1 MTKKTPK
8 SLLRKSGASGA
19 YLIGI
24 DGGGT
29 KMLGVLAAADGRIIK
44 KFKSGPASYHA
55 VGIEQVE
62 KNLREVLENLA
73 GKELDEV
80 KAFCLGFSGCGRPSD
95 YEILDPMLKR
105 VGIFNKTDLFGD
117 MAIGLM
123 GGALE
128 PKGVIVIAGTG
139 SIVYGIGEDGAS
151 KRAGGYGQ
159 WYADEGSGFRIGNKA
174 LRSLFM
180 AQDGRIKPVSFQ
192 KPALKLLKLK
202 QTNDLILWA
211 TERNKAGTIKPDI
224 ASVAPFVIEAAVKG
238 DKMAK
243 QILKEEIDEIVLGVR
258 TVVKG
263 IKSKGLPKVV
273 LVGGLVENNP
283 YYFNA
288 MKKAIQKAIKG
299 IQVSLP
305 KSSPAVGAV
314 IGAANK
320 AGVKITPAFIR
331 NVTTSWKKMEK

>member
-1 MTKKTPK
+1 M
-8 SLLRKSGASGA
+8 A
-19 YLIGI
+19 YLLGV

-29 KMLGVLAAADGRIIK
+29 KMLGALAALDGKIIK
-44 KFKSGPASYHA
+44 KIKTGPASYHA

-62 KNLREVLENLA
+62 KNL
-73 GKELDEV
+73 KELLEGLVGKDLNEV
-80 KAFCLGFSGCGRPSD
+80 KACCLGFSGCGRPSD
-95 YEILDPMLKR
+95 YEILNPMLKR

-139 SIVYGIGEDGAS
+139 SIVYGIGEDGVA

-174 LRSLFM
+174 LRAIFM
-180 AQDGRIKPVSFQ
+180 AQDGRIKPVSFE
-192 KPALKLLKLK
+192 KPALKFLKLK
-202 QTNDLILWA
+202 QPNDLILWA
-211 TERNKAGTIKPDI
+211 TEKNKAGTIKTDI
-224 ASVAPFVIEAAVKG
+224 ASVAPFVIEAAKKG
-238 DKMAK
+238 DKTAK
-243 QILKEEIDEIVLGVR
+243 QILKEEIDELVLAVR

-283 YYFNA
+283 LYFNA
-288 MKKAIQKAIKG
+288 MKKAIQKDIKG
-299 IQVSLP
+299 IQVNAP
-305 KSSPAVGAV
+305 KACPAIGAV
-314 IGAANK
+314 IGAAKK
-320 AGVKITPAFIR
+320 AGIEITPAFIK
-331 NVTTSWKKMEK
+331 NLTTSWKKLED

>member
-1 MTKKTPK
+1 M
-8 SLLRKSGASGA
+8 A
-19 YLIGI
+19 YFLGV

-29 KMLGVLAAADGRIIK
+29 KMLGVLATLEGKIIK

-55 VGIEQVE
+55 VGIGQVE
-62 KNLREVLENLA
+62 KNLRQVLKGLV
-73 GKELDEV
+73 GKDLKEV
-80 KAFCLGFSGCGRPSD
+80 KAYCLGFSGCGRPSD
-95 YEILDPMLKR
+95 YKILNPMLKR

-139 SIVYGIGEDGAS
+139 SIVYGIGEDGVA

-174 LRSLFM
+174 LRALFM

-211 TERNKAGTIKPDI
+211 TKRNKAGTIKPDI
-224 ASVAPFVIEAAVKG
+224 ASVAPLVIEAAVKG

-243 QILKEEIDEIVLGVR
+243 QILKEEIEEIVLGVR

-288 MKKAIQKAIKG
+288 MKRAIQKDIKG

-305 KSSPAVGAV
+305 KASPAVGAI

-320 AGVKITPAFIR
+320 AGIPITPAFIK
-331 NVTTSWKKMEK
+331 NLTSSWKKLEK